1 MEGCERHWTR
11 FTENADPVFEDNTE
25 ILDGAGKMFD
35 VLFSDLLAPSGNRI
49 SELFGQIDPC
59 AILTLKSQ
67 TNKAACPHN
76 SFSPRKASADA
87 KTDEWNS
94 F

>member
-1 MEGCERHWTR
+1 MKDTGPV

-25 ILDGAGKMFD
+25 ILERACKMFD
-35 VLFSDLLAPSGNRI
+35 VLFIDLPPPSGNGK
-49 SELFGQIDPC
+49 SEPFGQMDPC
-59 AILTLKSQ
+59 AILTLESQ

-87 KTDEWNS
+87 KTEERNS